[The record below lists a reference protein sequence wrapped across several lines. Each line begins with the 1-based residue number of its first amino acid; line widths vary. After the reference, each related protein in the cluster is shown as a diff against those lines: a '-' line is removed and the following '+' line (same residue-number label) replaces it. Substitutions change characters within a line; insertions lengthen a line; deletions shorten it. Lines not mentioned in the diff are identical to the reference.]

1 MGLANEYYYPNLF
14 ENHFTPREER
24 ATQDEMRVHLSEIQR
39 HMHEFRVF
47 MQAQLDENNLTRE
60 DIREMRG
67 RLQALEETNSQLR
80 NALYG
85 ESSNVGHGSGVDSR
99 QGWGGDMGSSPGGS
113 GGSRGSHNSR
123 GGGSRSSRGGYF

>member
-1 MGLANEYYYPNLF
+1 
-14 ENHFTPREER
+14 
-24 ATQDEMRVHLSEIQR
+24 
-39 HMHEFRVF
+39 
-47 MQAQLDENNLTRE
+47 MQAQLDENNTTRE
-60 DIREMRG
+60 DIRELRG
-67 RLQALEETNSQLR
+67 RIQALEETHNQLR

-85 ESSNVGHGSGVDSR
+85 EGSNAGRGSRVGIR